1 MRNFT
6 KGHISNN
13 FEKKMFNCN
22 GEESV
27 YELYIY
33 YIYTYI
39 YTFMRRKKDVSPPP
53 TRVQSAFCSVLFQ
66 LVLTQYVSLTGEV

>member
-1 MRNFT
+1 
-6 KGHISNN
+6 
-13 FEKKMFNCN
+13 MFNFN

-39 YTFMRRKKDVSPPP
+39 YICMRRKGCIPS
-53 TRVQSAFCSVLFQ
+53 TRVKSAFCSVLFQ
-66 LVLTQYVSLTGEV
+66 LVLTQYVTLTGEI